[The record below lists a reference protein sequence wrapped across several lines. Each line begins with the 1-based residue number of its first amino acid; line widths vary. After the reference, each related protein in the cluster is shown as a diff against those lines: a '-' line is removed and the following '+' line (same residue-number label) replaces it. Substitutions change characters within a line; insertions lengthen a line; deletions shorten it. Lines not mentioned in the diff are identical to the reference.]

1 MMTPCLQKPI
11 KLGADLIVHSA
22 TKFIS
27 GHADVMGGVVVCKD
41 QQLSEQVHASLLVC
55 LSVRLDFFL
64 EWYYYFIYISSIR
77 STFHIYT

>member
-27 GHADVMGGVVVCKD
+27 GHADVMAGVVVATN
-41 QQLSEQVHASLLVC
+41 QELAEQVPNQLRSMYNKCHHAVA
-55 LSVRLDFFL
+55 V
-64 EWYYYFIYISSIR
+64 
-77 STFHIYT
+77 

>member
-27 GHADVMGGVVVCKD
+27 GHADVMAGVVVAKN
-41 QQLSEQVHASLLVC
+41 QQLAEQVRLATTICLFLVASVGVTDIGGVLV
-55 LSVRLDFFL
+55 D
-64 EWYYYFIYISSIR
+64 
-77 STFHIYT
+77 YTT

>member
-27 GHADVMGGVVVCKD
+27 GHSDVMAGVVVTKN
-41 QQLSEQVHASLLVC
+41 QELAEQVC
-55 LSVRLDFFL
+55 R
-64 EWYYYFIYISSIR
+64 IG
-77 STFHIYT
+77 